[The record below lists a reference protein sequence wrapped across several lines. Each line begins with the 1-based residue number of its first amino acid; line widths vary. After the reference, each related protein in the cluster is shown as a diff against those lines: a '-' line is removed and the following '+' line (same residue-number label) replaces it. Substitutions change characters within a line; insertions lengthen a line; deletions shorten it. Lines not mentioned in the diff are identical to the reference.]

1 MVAIYH
7 FLHYNKHIPK
17 ANLIFSLISHGYK
30 SEYSLS
36 NRHESKGEINMKKI
50 IRNNE
55 YDTET
60 AVLIKKH
67 TVGYFGD
74 PAGYEESLYQT
85 PKGLF
90 FVYASGGPESPY
102 AVEKITCV
110 SKAKADVWV
119 AEH

>member
-1 MVAIYH
+1 
-7 FLHYNKHIPK
+7 
-17 ANLIFSLISHGYK
+17 
-30 SEYSLS
+30 
-36 NRHESKGEINMKKI
+36 MKKI

-102 AVEKITCV
+102 AMEKITCV